1 MELLYMKVLI
11 ILLVV
16 AISGCSNTSLSI
28 PVQGPMEIKIEGGK
42 KSEPVIINNKI
53 TSQ

>member
-1 MELLYMKVLI
+1 MKVLI

-16 AISGCSNTSLSI
+16 AIGGCSNTSLSI